1 MNFLSY
7 GILKWCLWHNIVSDC
22 PTHGYY
28 KLWKFEHDRITANP
42 FLVLILSENWLKFT
56 LFGGGWYTWQQARW
70 HWLVV
75 WRSVSRFFN
84 GSRRGY
90 SGPLDF
96 ILSGL
101 VEDISSEGWQNMKS
115 NGHVMTILRSEMW
128 YSSSKIEE
136 YGVAR
141 PIWLESE
148 YSE

>member
-1 MNFLSY
+1 MAVGTPDSKVG
-7 GILKWCLWHNIVSDC
+7 GIGWWSDAPC
-22 PTHGYY
+22 P
-28 KLWKFEHDRITANP
+28 D
-42 FLVLILSENWLKFT
+42 
-56 LFGGGWYTWQQARW
+56 
-70 HWLVV
+70 
-75 WRSVSRFFN
+75 FFN

-148 YSE
+148 YSD